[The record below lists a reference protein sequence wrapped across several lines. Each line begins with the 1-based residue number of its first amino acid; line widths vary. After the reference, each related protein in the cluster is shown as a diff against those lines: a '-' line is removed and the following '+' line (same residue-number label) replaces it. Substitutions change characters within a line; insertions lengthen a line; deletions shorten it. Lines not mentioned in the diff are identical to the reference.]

1 VNHSPFPAEE
11 NTPRPIG
18 LSAFDSLRAED
29 EPWLAECYVPP
40 PDFTLMAGW
49 RSVLI
54 FGGVGSGRTA
64 LRLALER
71 HRCPPGQKPSLLLVR
86 WPMSLVATTG
96 LTGTA
101 LVEEQMR
108 HVLDA
113 VVRAILQHLLRYPAD
128 WGQAPAWAQDTL
140 IWFVHRHLRGDVG
153 HHLAS
158 LEAEADAEAMAL
170 LRSIATASVHE
181 VLYPDAPP
189 PLIVAELTRALE
201 KLGLEGIWV
210 LVAGLEPWLA
220 AGPQRLA
227 DTLHAFLST
236 LALFEHPRFAY
247 KMLLPDDLESLLR
260 SAGSVVRQRADV
272 YLLRQQWDAL
282 TLQAIVER
290 RLAFAL
296 GEPGFSLADLCE
308 DPGLPNWLARC
319 GGTSPRGWLQF
330 ARHFL
335 AAYLAE
341 AQATGKRQ
349 PLSKKKYRDIQRRH
363 APRLYFDEV
372 NDKVIV
378 GWREIQD
385 LPPGP
390 KALLRHLYRHRGRVC
405 QWGEL
410 HRVYLKALYPRLYS
424 DVEAASEFT
433 RAEYAGMLDT
443 ALWRLRQ
450 AIEPDPEQR
459 ILVVTVK
466 GKGVRLD
473 NAW

>member
-1 VNHSPFPAEE
+1 MNHSPFPAEE

-158 LEAEADAEAMAL
+158 LEAEAEHNTGREYRFLSETGTPVGCHARLHEH
-170 LRSIATASVHE
+170 SVRDKTLYKLPL
-181 VLYPDAPP
+181 LYPDRDLLGVAYVKRVYGTAFVDGMKEWNQGENRTCLSVGFAVAWELGGILMVRHTGRAHQGLVRTGAPP
-189 PLIVAELTRALE
+189 PR
-201 KLGLEGIWV
+201 
-210 LVAGLEPWLA
+210 WL
-220 AGPQRLA
+220 
-227 DTLHAFLST
+227 H
-236 LALFEHPRFAY
+236 
-247 KMLLPDDLESLLR
+247 
-260 SAGSVVRQRADV
+260 
-272 YLLRQQWDAL
+272 
-282 TLQAIVER
+282 
-290 RLAFAL
+290 
-296 GEPGFSLADLCE
+296 
-308 DPGLPNWLARC
+308 DPG
-319 GGTSPRGWLQF
+319 
-330 ARHFL
+330 
-335 AAYLAE
+335 
-341 AQATGKRQ
+341 
-349 PLSKKKYRDIQRRH
+349 
-363 APRLYFDEV
+363 
-372 NDKVIV
+372 
-378 GWREIQD
+378 
-385 LPPGP
+385 
-390 KALLRHLYRHRGRVC
+390 
-405 QWGEL
+405 
-410 HRVYLKALYPRLYS
+410 
-424 DVEAASEFT
+424 
-433 RAEYAGMLDT
+433 
-443 ALWRLRQ
+443 
-450 AIEPDPEQR
+450 
-459 ILVVTVK
+459 
-466 GKGVRLD
+466 
-473 NAW
+473 